1 MEQLNY
7 KEIWETLSQVDVS
20 KHTETKGEGN
30 FQLTYLSWAWAWG
43 VLMEH
48 YPESQYSF
56 EEYEVNGIK
65 LPYRPLPDGSGEVV
79 CKVYIGGIARK
90 MWLPVM
96 DYKNAAIKNPNARAI
111 SDAKM
116 RCLVKCM
123 ALFGLGHYIY
133 AGEDLPSTP
142 SKDDTEKKS
151 EKKVE
156 EKKPVKKKATAKKT
170 KLVDIVELPTGDEKH
185 MDKID
190 DIKNQIKPDEE
201 WTDEKADLTVRLF
214 TNLIPSHDTIKGLY
228 DMWQANSGML
238 DKCSED
244 YPEHFNTIKEAFSNH
259 KEELQEKYE
268 EEGIEPF
275 TSEENKIG
283 EDNDG
288 SK

>member
-1 MEQLNY
+1 MIVKQLDY
-7 KEIWETLSQVDVS
+7 KDIWATLSQIDVS
-20 KHTETKGEGN
+20 EHTETKGDGN
-30 FQLTYLSWAWAWG
+30 FKLTYLSWAWAWG

-56 EEYEVNGIK
+56 EEYEVNGLK

-79 CKVYIGGIARK
+79 CKVYIGGIARQ

-96 DYKNAAIKNPNARAI
+96 DYKNAAIKNPNARQV

-133 AGEDLPSTP
+133 AGEDLPTKAEP
-142 SKDDTEKKS
+142 EEKA
-151 EKKVE
+151 

-170 KLVDIVELPTGDEKH
+170 KLVDVVDLPTGDEEH

-190 DIKNQIKPDEE
+190 DLKNQIKPEEE
-201 WTDEKADLTVRLF
+201 WTNEKATLTVELF
-214 TNLIPSHDTIKGLY
+214 TGVIPTCETVKSLFDF
-228 DMWQANSGML
+228 WQVNSGIL

-244 YPEHFNTIKEAFSNH
+244 YPDHFNQIKEAFSKH
-259 KEELQEKYE
+259 KEELQKEYE
-268 EEGIEPF
+268 EEGVEPF

>member
-1 MEQLNY
+1 MIVKQLDY
-7 KEIWETLSQVDVS
+7 KDIWATLSQIDVS
-20 KHTETKGEGN
+20 EHTETKGDGN
-30 FQLTYLSWAWAWG
+30 YKLTYLSWAWAWG

-56 EEYEVNGIK
+56 EEYEVNGLN

-79 CKVYIGGIARK
+79 CKVYIGGIARQ

-96 DYKNAAIKNPNARAI
+96 DYKNAAIKNPNARQV

-133 AGEDLPSTP
+133 AGEDLPTKAEP
-142 SKDDTEKKS
+142 EEKA
-151 EKKVE
+151 

-170 KLVDIVELPTGDEKH
+170 KLVDVVDLPTGDEEH
-185 MDKID
+185 MGKID
-190 DIKNQIKPDEE
+190 DLKNYIKPEEE
-201 WTDEKADLTVRLF
+201 WTNEKATLTVELF
-214 TNLIPSHDTIKGLY
+214 TGVIPTCETVKSLFDF
-228 DMWQANSGML
+228 WQVNSGIL

-244 YPEHFNTIKEAFSNH
+244 YPDHFNQIKEAFSKH
-259 KEELQEKYE
+259 KEELQKEYE
-268 EEGIEPF
+268 EEGVEPF

>member
-1 MEQLNY
+1 MVKQVDY
-7 KEIWETLSQVDVS
+7 KDIWETLSQVDVS
-20 KHTETKGEGN
+20 AHTETKGDGN
-30 FQLTYLSWAWAWG
+30 FKLTYLSWAWAWG

-56 EEYEVNGIK
+56 DEFEVNGQL

-96 DYKNAAIKNPNARAI
+96 DYKNAAIKTPNSRQV

-133 AGEDLPSTP
+133 AGEDLPTKAEP
-142 SKDDTEKKS
+142 EEKT

-170 KLVDIVELPTGDEKH
+170 KLADIVELPTGDENH
-185 MDKID
+185 MDRID
-190 DIKNQIKPDEE
+190 DLTNQIKPEEE
-201 WTDEKADLTVRLF
+201 WTNEKADLTVKLLTAVIPQTQTVKSLF
-214 TNLIPSHDTIKGLY
+214 DF
-228 DMWQANSGML
+228 WQANSGML

-244 YPEHFNTIKEAFSNH
+244 YPDHFNTIKEAFTKH
-259 KEELQEKYE
+259 KEELQVKYE